1 LAVNDNMDILLA
13 EANRGT
19 LSRHFA
25 SKVETEQALIDM
37 EERISAMMRIKVSQ
51 QGRCFEFEDGDNSGM
66 MMGGVGVGKHGN
78 KQD

>member
-1 LAVNDNMDILLA
+1 MAVNDNMDILLA

-25 SKVETEQALIDM
+25 SKVETEQALKDM
-37 EERISAMMRIKVSQ
+37 EERISAMMRVKVNQ
-51 QGRCFEFEDGDNSGM
+51 QGRCFDFEDGDNNGTII
-66 MMGGVGVGKHGN
+66 GGKQGN

>member
-1 LAVNDNMDILLA
+1 MAVNDNMDILLA

-25 SKVETEQALIDM
+25 SKVETEQALKDM
-37 EERISAMMRIKVSQ
+37 EERISAIMRIKVNQ
-51 QGRCFEFEDGDNSGM
+51 QGRCFDFEGGDNGTII
-66 MMGGVGVGKHGN
+66 GGKQGN